1 MEQRPLGRTGRDV
14 SIIGL
19 GCWQLGSDWGA
30 EQMSE
35 AQALEV
41 LNSAID
47 AGITFLDTAD
57 VYGDGVS
64 EQRVGRLLAERG
76 KDGLTVATKMGQR
89 AEPHVAEAYRIDN
102 FRSWIDRSRRNLG
115 VDVIDLM
122 QLHCPPSSV
131 FSDDRVFDELDQ
143 LVSEGSIESY
153 GVSVETCDEALT
165 AIAHPRVT
173 SVQLILNAFRRK
185 PLEQVVPAA
194 AAAGVAIIARVPLA
208 SGMLSGKYTERT
220 TFSPADH
227 RNYNLHGEEFDVGE
241 TFSGVP
247 YEVGLRAAQD
257 VAKLSPPGAT
267 AAQLALRWIVDQPGV
282 TTVIPGARTADQAI
296 ENAQAASLPQLTNTL
311 QTELRNIY
319 DRDVRQHVHSRW

>member
-1 MEQRPLGRTGRDV
+1 
-14 SIIGL
+14 
-19 GCWQLGSDWGA
+19 
-30 EQMSE
+30 
-35 AQALEV
+35 
-41 LNSAID
+41 
-47 AGITFLDTAD
+47 
-57 VYGDGVS
+57 VS
-64 EQRVGRLLAERG
+64 ETRIGRFLAERG
-76 KDGLTVATKMGQR
+76 RDGLTVATKMGQR
-89 AEPHVAEAYRIDN
+89 AEPHVAEEYNLHN

-131 FSDDRVFDELDQ
+131 FSNDRVYDELDQ

-153 GVSVETCDEALT
+153 GVSVETCEEALA

-173 SVQLILNAFRRK
+173 SVQLILNVFRQK
-185 PLEQVVPAA
+185 PLEQVIPAA

-208 SGMLSGKYTERT
+208 SGMLSGKYTEST

-257 VAKLSPPGAT
+257 VAKLAPSGAT

-282 TTVIPGARTADQAI
+282 TTVIPGARTAEQAI
-296 ENAQAASLPQLTNTL
+296 DNAQAGALPELTSTL
-311 QTELRNIY
+311 QTDLRNIY
-319 DRDVRQHVHSRW
+319 DRDVRQYVHSRW